1 MLSGKEKVKMD
12 LGECPYCNML
22 GFVTTI
28 KSTPDG
34 FEVTAQCLI
43 CGYGYDSDYARAEFA
58 DDLPYEFSA
67 PVEQEARD

>member
-1 MLSGKEKVKMD
+1 MD

-34 FEVTAQCLI
+34 LEVAARCLV
-43 CGYGYDSDYARAEFA
+43 CGYGYDSEHARAEVA
-58 DDLPYEFSA
+58 DDLPYEFSQSI
-67 PVEQEARD
+67 ESEARD

>member
-1 MLSGKEKVKMD
+1 MD

-22 GFVTTI
+22 GLVTHI
-28 KSTPDG
+28 KSTPNG
-34 FEVTAQCLI
+34 FEVTAQCLV

-58 DDLPYEFSA
+58 DDLPYEFSL